1 MTYSCGYW
9 KDARSLDEAQ
19 EHKFELIC
27 RKLYLQPG
35 QRILDIGCGFG
46 DALDYFGKVFKN
58 YEKCNSR
65 LFFTTPIK
73 PSVFC
78 FAPSWTQL
86 DWGLE
91 GY

>member
-1 MTYSCGYW
+1 LCW
-9 KDARSLDEAQ
+9 
-19 EHKFELIC
+19 H
-27 RKLYLQPG
+27 
-35 QRILDIGCGFG
+35 
-46 DALDYFGKVFKN
+46 VFSNEVLKN
-58 YEKCNSR
+58 YKNVIHG
-65 LFFTTPIK
+65 FFTIPIK